1 MLTVALSLAVVGG
14 LVLVVA
20 AAILHRRDQD
30 AEIAGLLGMAPWSSP
45 EKEEDADG
53 EDHLS
58 AVTSRAVDLAGQVVE
73 RMDAKRSLSD
83 LLERA
88 KVPLRPGEFMV
99 VLVGGAL
106 GVAALVSLI
115 TGSILMGAAGT
126 AAAVLVTT
134 RVLRRRVTKRTKAFT
149 AQLPDALSL
158 VASSLSAGHTF
169 LRAVQMMC
177 EESAPPL
184 SEEFSRLV
192 SETRLGD
199 NVTEALERMAQRLQ
213 VRDLDVVVQAIR
225 IQQSVGGRLA
235 DLFHTLSDVI
245 RARDEVKREVQILTA
260 EGRMSAYVLAGL
272 VPGLFIM
279 IRLVNP
285 TYIKP
290 MYSGV
295 GLYVLIGCALS
306 VVAGLFVILRMVKID
321 V

>member
-1 MLTVALSLAVVGG
+1 MTLVFVAVLGG
-14 LVLVVA
+14 LGLLVA
-20 AAILHRRDQD
+20 AGILHRRDTD
-30 AEIAGLLGMAPWSSP
+30 ADMAGILGMSPWAPEQE
-45 EKEEDADG
+45 EKDES
-53 EDHLS
+53 LS
-58 AVTSRAVDLAGQVVE
+58 AMTGRVVDLAGQAVDRV
-73 RMDAKRSLSD
+73 DAKRSLSD

-88 KVPLRPGEFMV
+88 KVPLRPGEFV
-99 VLVGGAL
+99 VTVVGGAL
-106 GVAALVSLI
+106 GVAAALLVV
-115 TGSILMGAAGT
+115 TGSILMAVAGS
-126 AAAVLVTT
+126 AVAVLVTA
-134 RVLRRRVTKRTKAFT
+134 RLVKRRVAKRKKAFA

-199 NVTEALERMAQRLQ
+199 NVTEALSHMAERLDL
-213 VRDLDVVVQAIR
+213 RDLDMVVQAIR
-225 IQQSVGGRLA
+225 IQQTVGGRLA

-272 VPGLFIM
+272 VPFLFLMMRVI
-279 IRLVNP
+279 NP
-285 TYIKP
+285 GYMQP
-290 MYSGV
+290 LYSGV
-295 GLYVLIGCALS
+295 GLFVLIGCALS
-306 VVAGLFVILRMVKID
+306 VVAGLVVILRMVKID